1 MNNKHLITFI
11 VGGSGTGKSTAAVEL
26 VKQGFYEKAITCTTR
41 KPREGESNFVDYVF
55 LKNKEELFEM
65 YKNNELIETPT
76 KFSGNWYGCP
86 LKSVYRNHPA
96 VVVIEYEGLKKA
108 LELLKNDPNVIVAP
122 VFLEPL
128 SAEIIKQR
136 MTERGSTAVEINERL
151 DAMKIE
157 SSWGE
162 DPCYVLKIKQDLN
175 LIKEDSI
182 QKTVS
187 LISNLISKYKPRY
200 STSQKLKC

>member
-11 VGGSGTGKSTAAVEL
+11 VGGSGTGKSTAALEL

-41 KPREGESNFVDYVF
+41 KPRKGESNFVDYVF
-55 LKNKEELFEM
+55 LKNKEELYEM
-65 YKNNELIETPT
+65 YNNNELIESPT
-76 KFSGNWYGCP
+76 CFSGNWYGCP
-86 LKSVYRNHPA
+86 LDSVYRNHPV

-108 LELLKNDPNVIVAP
+108 LDLLKSDPNVVVAP

-128 SAEIIKQR
+128 SAETIKER
-136 MTERGSTAVEINERL
+136 MIERGSTNIEIQERL
-151 DAMKIE
+151 DAMKVE

-162 DPCYVLKIKQDLN
+162 DPCYVLKIKQDPN

-187 LISNLISKYKPRY
+187 LISNLISKYNPQY
-200 STSQKLKC
+200 SKSLKLK